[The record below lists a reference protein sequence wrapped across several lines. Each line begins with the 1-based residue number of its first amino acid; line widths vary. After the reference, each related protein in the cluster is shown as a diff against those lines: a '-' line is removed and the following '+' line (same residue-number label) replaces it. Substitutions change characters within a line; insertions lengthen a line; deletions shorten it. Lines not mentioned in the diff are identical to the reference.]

1 MFNLEDIKIGDTV
14 HCVKLVDSQY
24 DGSGTIDPVTNTFK
38 PSKPGNYTNPIRFH
52 GKVYAIIGNVL
63 QLDCPGGSAAAV
75 NFNNVVRI
83 EKEEKNEP
91 APA

>member
-14 HCVKLVDSQY
+14 HCVKLVDSQF
-24 DGSGTIDPVTNTFK
+24 DGSGTIDPVTNTFV
-38 PSKPGNYTNPIRFH
+38 PSKHGNYTNPIRFH
-52 GKVYAIIGNVL
+52 GRVYAIIGNVL
-63 QLDCPGGSAAAV
+63 QLDCPGGSATAV

>member
-14 HCVKLVDSQY
+14 HCVKLVDSQC
-24 DGSGTIDPVTNTFK
+24 DGSGMIDPVTNTFK